1 MKVSITVIIPVYN
14 TENTLDRCIK
24 SVIANH
30 VDEVILVDDGS
41 LDGSGKKCDKWA
53 ELYTRIKVIHKAN
66 GGLSDAR
73 NEGLKVAT
81 GNYVSFVDSD
91 DEVALDTY
99 APLIAFLSE
108 HKEVQILEFPALIHI
123 GGKDEHLLTF
133 ADNVIE
139 IDTPEKKKELWLN
152 DVFAHS
158 YVCNKIFH
166 KDLFNDISFQ
176 KGALFEDAIIMPHLI
191 QKAQHYATCNMGR
204 YLYYINKDGITRDFS
219 NLPQL
224 LQAQLQICKDTG
236 IDINSPKANRL
247 YLSLINTQID
257 VCRYAHVPELYL
269 PYRRLP
275 LSTARSY
282 KEIFKII
289 LLNTIGLKGLVKIFI
304 LFRYLAIVMVPA
316 YIFHGLTF

>member
-1 MKVSITVIIPVYN
+1 MLISYAKR
-14 TENTLDRCIK
+14 L
-24 SVIANH
+24 
-30 VDEVILVDDGS
+30 
-41 LDGSGKKCDKWA
+41 GK
-53 ELYTRIKVIHKAN
+53 
-66 GGLSDAR
+66 
-73 NEGLKVAT
+73 
-81 GNYVSFVDSD
+81 
-91 DEVALDTY
+91 
-99 APLIAFLSE
+99 
-108 HKEVQILEFPALIHI
+108 
-123 GGKDEHLLTF
+123 
-133 ADNVIE
+133 

-176 KGALFEDAIIMPHLI
+176 KGALFEDAIIMPRLI

-224 LQAQLQICKDTG
+224 LQAQLLICKDTS

-257 VCRYAHVPELYL
+257 VCRYAHVPEPCL

-275 LSTARSY
+275 LSTARNY

-304 LFRYLAIVMVPA
+304 LSSYLAIVMVPA

>member
-30 VDEVILVDDGS
+30 IDEVILVDDGS
-41 LDGSGKKCDKWA
+41 LDGSGKKCDNWA
-53 ELYTRIKVIHKAN
+53 ELDTRIKVIHKAN

-99 APLIAFLSE
+99 APLIDFLSE
-108 HKEVQILEFPALIHI
+108 HREVQILEFPARIHI

-133 ADNVIE
+133 ADSVIE
-139 IDTPEKKKELWLN
+139 IDTSEKKKELWLN

-166 KDLFNDISFQ
+166 RDLFNDISFQ
-176 KGALFEDAIIMPHLI
+176 KGALFEDAIIMPRLI
-191 QKAQHYATCNMGR
+191 QKAQYYATCNKGM

-224 LQAQLQICKDTG
+224 LQAQLQICKDSG
-236 IDINSPKANRL
+236 IDITSPKADRL

-257 VCRYAHVPELYL
+257 ICRYAHVPELYL
-269 PYRRLP
+269 PHRKLP
-275 LSTARSY
+275 LSTARNC
-282 KEIFKII
+282 KELLKII

-304 LFRYLAIVMVPA
+304 LFRNLAIVMMPA